1 MNGSVRSVVTAQRA
15 HRNTLLSNL
24 LLTLGALALAAA
36 AVYAAFAWLNSWL
49 LSQNRYLLVD
59 EIAPLSMPTNTW
71 TPSPIPTATSLPTL
85 TPTPTPIPSPTPPPA
100 PVQIRI
106 PALRI
111 TRSIVKLPRVRDRS
125 TGAWTWNT
133 KALFRAGRPDLVGH
147 WQGSANP
154 GEEGNMI
161 LVGHNYGY
169 GYNGVFVRLGSLKA
183 GQKVYIVN
191 QAGQTFI
198 YQVTTVKRL
207 KWRRKSLAE
216 LTQHL
221 AFLSPGG
228 PERVTLVS
236 CAGADFEPF
245 PERVYVVAVPVR

>member
-1 MNGSVRSVVTAQRA
+1 MNSSVQSMVATRRIRRKSW
-15 HRNTLLSNL
+15 LSNL
-24 LLTLGALALAAA
+24 LLTMGVLSLAAA
-36 AVYAAFAWLNSWL
+36 AVYGAFAWLNNWL
-49 LSQNRYLLVD
+49 LSQNRYLLAN
-59 EIAPLSMPTNTW
+59 EIAPLSMPAMTW
-71 TPSPIPTATSLPTL
+71 TPSPLPTATTSPTV
-85 TPTPTPIPSPTPPPA
+85 TPTPTPLPSPTPPPA
-100 PVQIRI
+100 PVQIQI

-111 TRSIVKLPRVRDRS
+111 TRSIVKLPRIRDRS

-133 KALFRAGRPDLVGH
+133 KSLFRPGRPDLVGH

-154 GEEGNMI
+154 GENGNI
-161 LVGHNYGY
+161 VLVGHNYGY

-183 GQKVYIVN
+183 GQKVYLVN
-191 QAGQTFI
+191 QAGQTFT

-207 KWRRKSLAE
+207 KWRRKSLGE

-221 AFLSPGG
+221 AFLAPGG

-245 PERVYVVAVPVR
+245 PERVYVVALPVK